1 MADRSKKDSD
11 KQSKRDTYVVKLER
25 GAQKAFIEELFN
37 DIYAHRLRIYVV
49 NFIRGVSFSVG
60 GIIGATLV
68 IALILWLLSLFSNVP
83 VIGNFFHQT
92 QETIQQGTQK
102 VTN

>member
-1 MADRSKKDSD
+1 MATKRPEPDSRRD
-11 KQSKRDTYVVKLER
+11 KFVVKMER
-25 GAQKAFIEELFN
+25 AGQKAFIEELFN

-60 GIIGATLV
+60 GIIGATVV
-68 IALILWLLSLFSNVP
+68 IALLLWILSLFSNVP

-92 QETIQQGTQK
+92 QETIQSSTSK
-102 VTN
+102 

>member
-1 MADRSKKDSD
+1 MAKHEDTRRD
-11 KQSKRDTYVVKLER
+11 KFVVKMER

-49 NFIRGVSFSVG
+49 NFIRGISFSVG

-68 IALILWLLSLFSNVP
+68 IALLLWILSLFSNVP

-92 QETIQQGTQK
+92 QQTIQQGTEK
-102 VTN
+102 ATN